1 SALDLATAAAV
12 VAAADRANGGLLVD
26 TWHLARTRDGA
37 GLLETIPGARIG
49 GVQISDS
56 PPGRGAGPGD
66 PDPALPRSLLAGE
79 GTLDLVGF
87 VRLLDVRG
95 SCAPIG
101 VEVCSERLAA
111 EPPEIAARWAG
122 DAIRQVLAAA
132 RRS

>member
-1 SALDLATAAAV
+1 AGVGAARAT
-12 VAAADRANGGLLVD
+12 DCLTPRPGGP
-26 TWHLARTRDGA
+26 GA
-37 GLLETIPGARIG
+37 GAGQRASIPGVGLGAVQSSRAAR
-49 GVQISDS
+49 
-56 PPGRGAGPGD
+56 GD
-66 PDPALPRSLLAGE
+66 APEPDPRDAALTRRLVPGE
-79 GTLDLVGF
+79 GALDLVGF